1 VGFSLK
7 SAIELLIM
15 TFNFKE
21 QLELVERIK
30 IREGDFKRIDCPF
43 CGGKKTFTLDRHSD
57 GKLLW
62 NCYKASCGAR
72 GVKQYGRS
80 LNAAKR
86 YISGSE
92 KENHQRTQTPLPDIT
107 TNVRN
112 KADALEYL
120 KSVNSLEALDKG
132 LIRIRFAPQAN
143 RVLFYNQ
150 DGSGAVGRLLSG
162 KGPKWLS
169 YGDVSGGIHVGSSK
183 IGVLVEDA
191 ASACSIARLQDFT
204 GIGLLGTNLT
214 SQIKNSLHLYNQLYI
229 ILDNDAAN
237 KAVRMSRK
245 LRGSVLIRMTK
256 DDPKDLTIHEL
267 TQLLTSKQTN

>member
-1 VGFSLK
+1 MK

-92 KENHQRTQTPLPDIT
+92 KENHQRPQTPLPDIT

-112 KADALEYL
+112 KAEALEYL
-120 KSVNSLEALDKG
+120 KSVNSLEAFDKG